1 MAIVLSILPPCKT
14 SDYFFAIFEPAAPT
28 CGVYISQLIRYS
40 RACGSYQDF
49 LDRGLLLTRMLLN
62 QVFLLVKLKSLLRK
76 FYGLHP
82 ELVDRYGISLSQMDM
97 FNLFL
102 LNTYRSFLH
111 SWLITGFITR
121 LYISCSFTCIITKN
135 KIESGWLTPLHFQ
148 TYNVTKDFKTV
159 ECLEINYQ
167 CYFVY
172 KTPVMIRSAYFSL
185 WYKN

>member
-1 MAIVLSILPPCKT
+1 MR
-14 SDYFFAIFEPAAPT
+14 YF
-28 CGVYISQLIRYS
+28 
-40 RACGSYQDF
+40 RANGSFHDF
-49 LDRGLLLTRMLLN
+49 LDRELLQTTKLLN
-62 QVFLLVKLKSLLRK
+62 QGFLVVKLKSSLWT
-76 FYGLHP
+76 FYGLHH
-82 ELVDRYGISLSQMDM
+82 ELVDHYGISLSQMDM

-111 SWLITGFITR
+111 SWLIIGCITR

-148 TYNVTKDFKTV
+148 TYNVTKDFKIV